1 MNMDWL
7 IWYVFPMVFVWVVL
21 ILVIKYAPTWDA
33 ADTMTVSW
41 GFIFSVIPVVNVI
54 IAGGM
59 WVIAAYTLIEALINK
74 ARGESNV

>member
-1 MNMDWL
+1 MLFMWIVL
-7 IWYVFPMVFVWVVL
+7 VL
-21 ILVIKYAPTWDA
+21 IIKYSSTWDDA
-33 ADTMTVSW
+33 KTMTVSW

-59 WVIAAYTLIEALINK
+59 WVIATYTLIEALINK

>member
-1 MNMDWL
+1 ML
-7 IWYVFPMVFVWVVL
+7 FIWVVS
-21 ILVIKYAPTWDA
+21 ILGIKYAPTWEP

-59 WVIAAYTLIEALINK
+59 WIIAVYTLIEALINK
-74 ARGESNV
+74 ARG